1 MLSVQIISDL
11 HSEPITLQEAKS
23 FMSVD
28 YDDFDTLI
36 STLITASRVASEG
49 VTGKAYGPKIIQ
61 VTGNT
66 YEDRSGKI
74 VKIYPITPFVS
85 DEEWDEEDEN
95 KAYRYN
101 AGYQVCPADLKMAI
115 VMRVAT
121 GFAYR
126 QNGIAEAV
134 NRALNASII
143 TERQYVSQLG
153 V

>member
-1 MLSVQIISDL
+1 
-11 HSEPITLQEAKS
+11 
-23 FMSVD
+23 
-28 YDDFDTLI
+28 
-36 STLITASRVASEG
+36 
-49 VTGKAYGPKIIQ
+49 
-61 VTGNT
+61 
-66 YEDRSGKI
+66 
-74 VKIYPITPFVS
+74 
-85 DEEWDEEDEN
+85 
-95 KAYRYN
+95 
-101 AGYQVCPADLKMAI
+101 LKMAI